1 MASAVLDLFINAT
14 NQFGLP
20 SRVRADQGVGNVD
33 IARSH
38 VHLSPSWAR

>member
-1 MASAVLDLFINAT
+1 MAFTVLDLFINAT

-20 SRVRADQGVGNVD
+20 SRVRVVQGVGNVD

-38 VHLSPSWAR
+38 VHLSPSWAP